1 MKRFALLMTMLST
14 SAFAG
19 IADYG
24 YQVKAGEFNISSHYA
39 YQNDFYEEMG
49 DAFDGVGN
57 PIKVPYET
65 EIDLTWLNNK
75 LSYGLTNNLNLA
87 LDLNYRISHSY
98 DTEVDSEGEGDY
110 DDTGFE
116 DPKFTFTYRLTEEA
130 PTAVDLNLGMIL
142 PLGKSDGENAL
153 RGGGQV
159 SFGTDITHKVG
170 IFEYFSG
177 VNFDFN
183 FKRETKDGATTRPSR
198 DMQTYIGGQINAF
211 AGLYLNAAFEYELVG
226 KSNNNTII
234 YEKFGPKFG
243 LRYAFTDSLMIKGD
257 VRFFTS
263 TEYDSNAKYQG
274 QEFVKATL
282 GASYT
287 F

>member
-14 SAFAG
+14 SVFAG

-39 YQNDFYEEMG
+39 YQNEFYEE
-49 DAFDGVGN
+49 VVV
-57 PIKVPYET
+57 VPYER
-65 EIDLTWLNNK
+65 ENDLTWLNNK
-75 LSYGLTNNLNLA
+75 LTYGLTNKLNFVF
-87 LDLNYRISHSY
+87 DLNYRIGHTYTYEIPAGYS
-98 DTEVDSEGEGDY
+98 SEEEDK

-211 AGLYLNAAFEYELVG
+211 AGLYINAAFEYELVG